1 MKEKNISRN
10 YIVKGGSLTFSGK
23 QVAEIL
29 LMLCKPL
36 EEKFE
41 HDTLVTFSKK
51 VARVL

>member
-1 MKEKNISRN
+1 MTEKNISRN
-10 YIVKGGSLTFSGK
+10 YIVKGGSLTFSGM

-41 HDTLVTFSKK
+41 HDTLVTFDKK
-51 VARVL
+51 VAGVL